1 MVCKI
6 TGHKDPRSLANYD
19 PGIADLVKIDMAVG
33 IATGGALIRGST
45 LLVIW
50 NIIHIRHIS
59 GENVEL
65 PAEELR
71 IPQ

>member
-33 IATGGALIRGST
+33 IATGGALIRGAT
-45 LLVIW
+45 PCLKKKY
-50 NIIHIRHIS
+50 H
-59 GENVEL
+59 
-65 PAEELR
+65 
-71 IPQ
+71 